1 MAEIGWPLIP
11 REVLPAPVR
20 PAARGRRPQ
29 RATPHEAGRQLSI
42 FGAETTEPSP
52 LDLAGLLAGPGRIDR
67 MGGTARVAV
76 TVDSAW
82 RVHVLVAEL
91 VSRGLV
97 VHWRPVQD
105 QGHDEVRRV
114 PSTPEPGVYPHT
126 GGDPVPTTTAPAPA
140 TGRPTATPP
149 RAGRPPRPY
158 RPDDMNASVDADLD
172 PADLVADD
180 DVPPPDFTADLD
192 DFGVIGAGARAGR
205 DAAPA
210 HAPDDA
216 RVAGGARAGRN
227 AATGGAHDAEAPGA
241 PASAGDPDAPP
252 GADQAAE
259 VEGDVSHHE
268 GRGPG
273 HVLFEVRTAYSS
285 RLNGLARAWP
295 ASADQLFLGGPRLRL
310 WVAAA
315 GRPVDGGYVLGLG
328 VHDPATWP
336 GVDAALRRAGL
347 DGELSDLGLDYLITG
362 RKRLDRLAELV
373 GDRPGAAPAEFWP
386 GGAAA

>member
-1 MAEIGWPLIP
+1 MAETGWPLIP
-11 REVLPAPVR
+11 REVLPAPVP
-20 PAARGRRPQ
+20 PATRGRRPQ
-29 RATPHEAGRQLSI
+29 RAAQSDAGRQLSI

-52 LDLAGLLAGPGRIDR
+52 FDLAGLLAGPGRIDR

-105 QGHDEVRRV
+105 QAHDEVRRV

-126 GGDPVPTTTAPAPA
+126 GGDPVPATAAPAAA

-158 RPDDMNASVDADLD
+158 RPDDMNEPVQPDLD
-172 PADLVADD
+172 PADLAADD
-180 DVPPPDFTADLD
+180 DTPPDFIPDPVLD
-192 DFGVIGAGARAGR
+192 DFGVIGAGG
-205 DAAPA
+205 
-210 HAPDDA
+210 
-216 RVAGGARAGRN
+216 RAGRN
-227 AATGGAHDAEAPGA
+227 AAADGAHDAEA

-252 GADQAAE
+252 GAGRAGE

-315 GRPVDGGYVLGLG
+315 GRPADGGYALGLG
-328 VHDPATWP
+328 DHDPATWP

-347 DGELSDLGLDYLITG
+347 DGELSDLRLDYLITG
-362 RKRLDRLAELV
+362 RRRLDRLAELV